1 MMPSP
6 SSRLTRRR
14 HGAGVRPTRSA
25 RSTFDKRPSR
35 CSSAMIR
42 RSIESMGH
50 NIAPLV
56 PNRAIFSIELPA
68 HLRSVLLVITFM
80 ALRPRS
86 RAPEIAPEPVAGRA
100 AITRAAAGIGLYAGA
115 FGVTF
120 GAVAVR
126 SGLSVT
132 QAVVLSAVMCT
143 GASQFALVGVL
154 AAGGSL
160 LAGVSAA
167 LLLGLRN
174 AFYGVPVTRI
184 VRPRGVS
191 RIWTAHVVVDESTAM
206 AVAQPDAR
214 AGRYAFWAT
223 GGTLYVLW
231 TLGTLDGAAPAIFL
245 ALLWPQLS
253 QERGPAVA
261 LGAAVVAF
269 VLVPLVP
276 AGLPIIAAAAVAI
289 LAGLRPARRRQEPGE
304 R

>member
-1 MMPSP
+1 
-6 SSRLTRRR
+6 
-14 HGAGVRPTRSA
+14 V
-25 RSTFDKRPSR
+25 
-35 CSSAMIR
+35 
-42 RSIESMGH
+42 
-50 NIAPLV
+50 
-56 PNRAIFSIELPA
+56 
-68 HLRSVLLVITFM
+68 
-80 ALRPRS
+80 
-86 RAPEIAPEPVAGRA
+86 IAPEPLAERA

-126 SGLSVT
+126 AGLSVM
-132 QAVVLSAVMCT
+132 QAVTMSAVMFT
-143 GASQFALVGVL
+143 GASQFALVGVI

-174 AFYGVPVTRI
+174 AFYGIPVTRI
-184 VRPRGVS
+184 LQPRGV
-191 RIWTAHVVVDESTAM
+191 RRALAAQFVIDETTAM
-206 AVAQPDAR
+206 AVAQPDTR

-231 TLGTLDGAAPAIFL
+231 TLGTLAGALIGSGIDTSALGLDAAAPAIFL

-253 QERGPAVA
+253 QEGGRAIA

-269 VLVPLVP
+269 ALVPLVP
-276 AGLPIIAAAAVAI
+276 AGLPIIAAVAVAI
-289 LAGLRPARRRQEPGE
+289 LAGLRPARRQETGD

>member
-1 MMPSP
+1 
-6 SSRLTRRR
+6 
-14 HGAGVRPTRSA
+14 
-25 RSTFDKRPSR
+25 
-35 CSSAMIR
+35 
-42 RSIESMGH
+42 
-50 NIAPLV
+50 
-56 PNRAIFSIELPA
+56 
-68 HLRSVLLVITFM
+68 M
-80 ALRPRS
+80 ALRSRS

-231 TLGTLDGAAPAIFL
+231 TLGTLAGALIGSGISTSALGLDAAAPAIFL

-276 AGLPIIAAAAVAI
+276 AGLPIIAAATVAVA
-289 LAGLRPARRRQEPGE
+289 AGLTPARRRQEA
-304 R
+304 RDR